1 MRVPPFE
8 RFMRGL
14 QMSGILLLGMLLGA
28 IIYNSIYIA
37 RFEYIII
44 EKSELEAKLEQY
56 EQDIKNLNQFK
67 NQHTVIKSILPRI
80 EAEAGQKTSRP
91 PIDKI
96 TEAELI
102 KRVKED
108 LSVFI
113 GQSIYE
119 IDSNA
124 QFARKVLERKV
135 YRDVS
140 GKDYSIEIKTMLV
153 SDNVLHVW
161 LTVRLYTMMP
171 E

>member
-1 MRVPPFE
+1 
-8 RFMRGL
+8 
-14 QMSGILLLGMLLGA
+14 MSGILLLGMLLGA